1 MDQNTNLQLMEYRNS
16 IDNIDAALVFLLSER
31 FKITQKVGILKAKKT
46 LPAAD
51 KSREAKQVARLR
63 ELAQEAELDPALIEQ
78 ITLTRKTCL
87 ISVNFRN
94 LIDGSNT
101 LQQSTRSG

>member
-46 LPAAD
+46 LPPAD

-63 ELAQEAELDPALIEQ
+63 ELAQEAGLDAALIEQ
-78 ITLTRKTCL
+78 IFKFIVAKVVQNHEKLRDEK
-87 ISVNFRN
+87 
-94 LIDGSNT
+94 
-101 LQQSTRSG
+101 STA

>member
-46 LPAAD
+46 LPPAD
-51 KSREAKQVARLR
+51 NPAR
-63 ELAQEAELDPALIEQ
+63 
-78 ITLTRKTCL
+78 
-87 ISVNFRN
+87 RN
-94 LIDGSNT
+94 
-101 LQQSTRSG
+101 R

>member
-63 ELAQEAELDPALIEQ
+63 ELAQEAGLDPALIEQ
-78 ITLTRKTCL
+78 IFKFIVAKVVQNHEKLRDEK
-87 ISVNFRN
+87 
-94 LIDGSNT
+94 
-101 LQQSTRSG
+101 STT

>member
-31 FKITQKVGILKAKKT
+31 FKITHKVGILKAKKT
-46 LPAAD
+46 LPPAD

-63 ELAQEAELDPALIEQ
+63 ELAQEAGLDAALIEQ
-78 ITLTRKTCL
+78 IFKFIVAKVVQNHEKLRDEK
-87 ISVNFRN
+87 
-94 LIDGSNT
+94 
-101 LQQSTRSG
+101 STT